1 MKCTQLEGKLNM
13 EPELLKDFH
22 DYGANINT
30 REIFL
35 HNHYH
40 AEDNQNPGVEYR
52 MSNTFIKNLRA
63 LDLRN
68 NNPITIHMQSV
79 GGEWPDG
86 MAIFDAIA
94 MCRSY
99 VSIIVYGQAE
109 SMSSIIL
116 QSADYR
122 YMTPNS
128 YFMSH
133 YGSTAVGSDYLSV
146 QNFVDYERRCA
157 SVMFDLYAKRCVEG
171 QFFKDKFGKKPSEK
185 QVKQYLIRKLK
196 SGDWYLNAEEAV
208 YYGFAD
214 AILTDWNR
222 NE

>member
-1 MKCTQLEGKLNM
+1 M

-52 MSNTFIKNLRA
+52 MANSFIKNLRA
-63 LDLRN
+63 LDIRS
-68 NNPITIHMQSV
+68 NNPITIHMQSI
-79 GGEWPDG
+79 GGEWTDG
-86 MAIFDAIA
+86 MAIFDAIS

-99 VSIIVYGQAE
+99 VTIIVYGQAE

-116 QSADYR
+116 QAADYR
-122 YMTPNS
+122 YMTPNAH
-128 YFMSH
+128 FMSH
-133 YGSTAVGSDYLSV
+133 YGSTDINTDYLSAM
-146 QNFVDYERRCA
+146 NCA
-157 SVMFDLYAKRCVEG
+157 HHEHRIADIMFNIYAKRCVDG
-171 QFFKDKFGKKPSEK
+171 QFFKDKFGKKPTEK
-185 QVKQYLIRKLK
+185 QVKQFLIRKLK
-196 SGDWYLNAEEAV
+196 SGDWYLNAEESV

-214 AILTDWNR
+214 AIMTDWNKQ
-222 NE
+222 E

>member
-1 MKCTQLEGKLNM
+1 M

-22 DYGANINT
+22 DYGANIQN

-63 LDLRN
+63 LDIKSDQ
-68 NNPITIHMQSV
+68 PITIHMQSI
-79 GGEWPDG
+79 GGEWADG
-86 MAIFDAIA
+86 MAIFDAIS

-99 VSIIVYGQAE
+99 ITMIVYGQAE

-122 YMTPNS
+122 VMTPNS
-128 YFMSH
+128 YFMCH
-133 YGSTAVGSDYLSV
+133 YGSTNANGDYLNV
-146 QNFVDYERRCA
+146 QNWVDYEKKLA
-157 SVMFDLYAKRCVEG
+157 DVMFTIYAKRAVDG
-171 QFFKDKFGKKPSEK
+171 QFYKDKFGKKPSEK
-185 QVKQYLIRKLK
+185 QVKQFLIRKLK
-196 SGDWYLNAEEAV
+196 HGDWFLDAEESV

-214 AILTDWNR
+214 KVIKDWHTHQ
-222 NE
+222 